1 MKPDM
6 TGEIEDLGQVM
17 LARDGTR
24 DSFMEILSRLDL
36 RPPVIIKPNWSTSV
50 TFTESEILDWT
61 LSALDCE
68 VIVVE
73 SYAFY
78 RSPIL
83 KNSEGLSDEDLE
95 RKLLAQKKDDLRNN
109 DKWFLDISGISDV
122 LEKHDVKYINLS
134 EELWA
139 KRVTDSETIKDAVE
153 KCFEPVRTEV
163 LYSMVPSKLYDL
175 RGGTL
180 LSLAKP
186 KVAHGAIGV
195 TLTIK
200 NLFGMISTPFRGKFH
215 GGNNELLNESIVDIN
230 RICHSL
236 FNVRGVIESVFSTS
250 VMGEDLLKSRIY
262 RNLGYIWGSNS
273 TIELD
278 SMVTAQLGLNPEDI
292 GHLSHVARILGQW
305 TQQSVELGRKRVIDF
320 K

>member
-1 MKPDM
+1 M
-6 TGEIEDLGQVM
+6 TGKIEDLGLVM

-24 DSFMEILSRLDL
+24 DSFTEILSRLDL

-73 SYAFY
+73 SYALY

-83 KNSEGLSDEDLE
+83 RNSEGLSDEDLE
-95 RKLLAQKKDDLRNN
+95 RRLLAQKRDDLRNN

-139 KRVTDSETIKDAVE
+139 KRTTDSEAIKDAVE

-175 RGGTL
+175 RGSTL

-215 GGNNELLNESIVDIN
+215 GGNNELLNDSIVDIN
-230 RICHSL
+230 KICHSL

-250 VMGEDLLKSRIY
+250 VMGEDFLKSRIY

-292 GHLSHVARILGQW
+292 GHLSHVARTLGQW

-320 K
+320 E